1 MVNRTDHISGFDCVI
16 IGKTQFRTEFR
27 SLGISFFFTIF
38 SHENKF

>member
-16 IGKTQFRTEFR
+16 IGKTQFRTEFW
-27 SLGISFFFTIF
+27 SLGIFFFTIF